1 MKAILLA
8 GGRGTRISRM
18 IQDVPKCTL
27 PIVDKP
33 LVRITVEKMLA
44 RKIEV
49 VICVGYR
56 YEAVKKALE
65 GLKVTYYYNPFYAV
79 TNSIGTLWF
88 AEKELNGDLL
98 IMNADVYFD
107 DIILD
112 RLIASKYK
120 VVMASDVTRIKTGD
134 YFFATREDGDCLA
147 KYGKELPLEAR
158 TGEYVGMAKIS
169 GEFAPYFKKRIE
181 KLIEEGQYN
190 LWWENVLYSYVEE
203 GKDIH
208 TMDVKGAFW
217 AEVDFFDDY
226 ERIVKHVLETQ
237 DKK

>member
-27 PIVDKP
+27 PIGDTP
-33 LVRITVEKMLA
+33 LIRITVEKLIK
-44 RKIEV
+44 RGFEV
-49 VICVGYR
+49 IVCVGYR
-56 YEAVKKALE
+56 HEIVENVLK
-65 GLKVTYYYNPFYAV
+65 GLKVKFFYNPFYAV

-88 AEKELNGDLL
+88 AREELNDDLL

-112 RLIASKYK
+112 SLMKNDYE
-120 VVMASDVTRIKTGD
+120 VVMASDITRVKTGD
-134 YFFATREDGDCLA
+134 YFFLTRDDDCIK
-147 KYGKELPLEAR
+147 KYGKELPLEQR
-158 TGEYVGMAKIS
+158 TGEYVGMAKITKKFVPEFKGRIIKLVS
-169 GEFAPYFKKRIE
+169 G
-181 KLIEEGQYN
+181 GDYN
-190 LWWENVLYSYVEE
+190 LWWENSLYSFVEE

-208 TMDVKGAFW
+208 TMDVNGAFW
-217 AEVDFFDDY
+217 AEVDYFDDY
-226 ERIVKHVLETQ
+226 ERIMKHVKEG